1 MKLPRLGN
9 GLPVAG
15 AEKVLQEGGKGSARG
30 LRNEGGGID
39 PEGGAA
45 GESIPQGRASR
56 QGGGNDG
63 YALRVHCG
71 HGLAAAHEGG
81 DAPGVG
87 GGPQVH
93 EAMAIGIGG
102 GVDAVVLRG
111 GKEARY
117 QLPLDSWLRNT
128 CFMIARPPLT
138 MGAA

>member
-39 PEGGAA
+39 PEGGAEGIEDGHLLGAKGA

-63 YALRVHCG
+63 YAVSTADMG
-71 HGLAAAHEGG
+71 
-81 DAPGVG
+81 
-87 GGPQVH
+87 
-93 EAMAIGIGG
+93 
-102 GVDAVVLRG
+102 
-111 GKEARY
+111 
-117 QLPLDSWLRNT
+117 LPLPMKAVTPQGLVAAPRS
-128 CFMIARPPLT
+128 MRPWP
-138 MGAA
+138 